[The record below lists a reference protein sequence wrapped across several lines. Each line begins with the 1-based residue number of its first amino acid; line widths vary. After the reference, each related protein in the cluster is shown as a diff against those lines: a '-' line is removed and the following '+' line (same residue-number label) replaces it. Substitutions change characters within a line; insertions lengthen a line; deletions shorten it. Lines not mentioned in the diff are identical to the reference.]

1 MSGDKKFAILMDGA
15 FVIKKLNGHLKRPPN
30 IADIDGECER
40 IMRNPALHG
49 LSLLRIYFY
58 DAKPA
63 TDQIKNP
70 IDGSLINLGN
80 SPVHARNTSLHQSLE
95 LRQNM
100 AFRAGETVVHGWQ
113 LGEKAL
119 LSLAKYKREIESRD
133 LVPNVEQKGVD
144 LRIGLDIARLSLC
157 KFVDVIVLV
166 TGDSDF
172 IPAMKFARREGI
184 RVYLD
189 HMGHGVRRDLK
200 VHCDMIL

>member
-1 MSGDKKFAILMDGA
+1 MSGDRKFAILMDGG
-15 FVIKKLNGHLKRPPN
+15 FVTKKLAERHKKFPN
-30 IADIDGECER
+30 VTDIDAECAR
-40 IMRNPALHG
+40 ITGHAAL
-49 LSLLRIYFY
+49 SDYTLLRIYFY

-70 IDGSLINLGN
+70 LDGKIINLGS
-80 SPVHARNTSLHQSLE
+80 SPVHARNTSLQQSLE
-95 LRQNM
+95 LRQNV

-113 LGEKAL
+113 LGYKAL
-119 LSLAKYKREIESRD
+119 ANLAKKAGPLNAKD

-157 KFVDVIVLV
+157 KLVDIIVLV

-172 IPAMKFARREGI
+172 IPAMKFARREGV

-189 HMGHGVRRDLK
+189 HMNHGVKRDLK
-200 VHCDMIL
+200 VHADLIL